1 MITQNNLSRKA
12 LLGRAG
18 ALMAV
23 LAAVPYCDRKA
34 HAADPLTA
42 SALDCVGTAEECL
55 THCLES
61 LSKGDDSL
69 KHCAVT
75 VRDTITA
82 CEALAGF
89 AAAKSAHLAAYIP
102 VCKKICEDC
111 LEECKKHA
119 GHHEVC
125 KRCADACQACIN
137 AMNAVA

>member
-18 ALMAV
+18 AL
-23 LAAVPYCDRKA
+23 LAAVAVVPYCSRTA

-42 SALDCVGTAEECL
+42 SALDCVGIGEECL

-69 KHCAVT
+69 KRCAVT

-89 AAAKSAHLAAYIP
+89 SAAKSEHLAAYIP

-111 LEECKKHA
+111 RDECEKHA
-119 GHHEVC
+119 KHHDIC
-125 KRCADACQACIN
+125 KRCADACAACID